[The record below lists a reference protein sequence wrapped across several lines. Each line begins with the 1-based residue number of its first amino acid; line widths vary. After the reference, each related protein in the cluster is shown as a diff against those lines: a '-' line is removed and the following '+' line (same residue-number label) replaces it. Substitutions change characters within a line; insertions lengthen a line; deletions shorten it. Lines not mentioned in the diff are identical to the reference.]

1 MGKTGCIF
9 ALNIMDV
16 DALIEQVLKRQVTPE
31 QTVKVLCR
39 RVKALLFEESNVQ
52 PVQAPVTI
60 CGDVH
65 GQFWDL
71 LELLERGGSMPAI
84 RYVFLGDY
92 VDRGYNSVET
102 ILLLFLYKIKHPQN
116 IVLLRGNH

>member
-1 MGKTGCIF
+1 M
-9 ALNIMDV
+9 
-16 DALIEQVLKRQVTPE
+16 
-31 QTVKVLCR
+31 
-39 RVKALLFEESNVQ
+39 Q

-71 LELLERGGSMPAI
+71 LELFSKGGPI
-84 RYVFLGDY
+84 PKERYVFLGDY

-102 ILLLFLYKIKHPQN
+102 ILLLFLYKVKYPEM

>member
-1 MGKTGCIF
+1 
-9 ALNIMDV
+9 
-16 DALIEQVLKRQVTPE
+16 
-31 QTVKVLCR
+31 LCR
-39 RVKALLFEESNVQ
+39 RIKTILFEESNVQ

-65 GQFWDL
+65 GQFYDV
-71 LELLERGGSMPAI
+71 LELFEKGGHLPDE

-102 ILLLFLYKIKHPQN
+102 VLLLFLFKLKYPDL
-116 IVLLRGNH
+116 IVLLRGNHESRNITYMYGFYD

>member
-1 MGKTGCIF
+1 MK
-9 ALNIMDV
+9 A
-16 DALIEQVLKRQVTPE
+16 
-31 QTVKVLCR
+31 LCR

-65 GQFWDL
+65 GQFYDLLKL
-71 LELLERGGSMPAI
+71 LELGGPVSKE

-92 VDRGYNSVET
+92 VDRGFNSVET
-102 ILLLFLYKIKHPQN
+102 ILLLFLFKLKHPEM

>member
-1 MGKTGCIF
+1 MGC
-9 ALNIMDV
+9 LWEYSVLMNV
-16 DALIEQVLKRQVTPE
+16 DALIEAVRECRVVPE
-31 QTVKVLCR
+31 ETVKVLCR

-65 GQFWDL
+65 GQFYDL
-71 LELLERGGSMPAI
+71 LKLLDLGGPVAKE

-92 VDRGYNSVET
+92 VDRGFNSV
-102 ILLLFLYKIKHPQN
+102 
-116 IVLLRGNH
+116 